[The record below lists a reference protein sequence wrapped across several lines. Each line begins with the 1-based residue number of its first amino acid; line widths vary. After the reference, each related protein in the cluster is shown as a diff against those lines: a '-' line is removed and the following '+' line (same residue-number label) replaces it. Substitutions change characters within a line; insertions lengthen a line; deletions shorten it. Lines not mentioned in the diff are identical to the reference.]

1 MAQEALMFYLSNI
14 LGMRVLDRKQAVVG
28 SIADLE
34 VAVGEKFPAVMAV
47 LVMTQRGLS
56 RVVWHNVRGLG
67 ITECTL
73 KLASNELQPNTQLE
87 STSML
92 LLNHVLDK
100 QIVDIH
106 GAKVVRVNDIE
117 LAESHGQ
124 LRVIAADAGFRSF
137 MRRAGFAWGISI
149 VERKRHHK
157 ISENS
162 IPWSFVEPLGR
173 DVHSVQVRATW
184 QELSKLHPSDL
195 ADVVDDLDFNE
206 RDALFKALN
215 DEQAADTL
223 AELEDDRVKVTIL
236 ERLGVA
242 RAADILEEMDPD
254 DAADILQDTRA
265 ETQEAMLEEM
275 EPEERAEVRELLA
288 YDEDTAG
295 GLMTNDYL
303 EIRQEMSA
311 EQVIELLRAEAPDTE
326 TIYYL
331 YVTDDDGHLA
341 GILSLRA
348 LIVAQP
354 GTAVADLMQ
363 KRTISVFVDDS
374 KEKVA
379 EIIDKYSYLALPVV
393 DHDGI
398 LKGIVTVDDVL
409 DQAME

>member
-1 MAQEALMFYLSNI
+1 MFYLSNI

-34 VAVGEKFPAVMAV
+34 VATGEKFPVVVAV
-47 LVMTQRGLS
+47 LVKTQRGLT
-56 RVVWHNVRGLG
+56 RVAWHNVRGLG

-73 KLASNELQPNTQLE
+73 KLADAELQPNFKLE
-87 STSML
+87 DTSML

-124 LRVIAADAGFRSF
+124 LRVIAADTGIRSF
-137 MRRAGFAWGISI
+137 MRRAGFAWLIHV
-149 VERKRHHK
+149 VERGRHHK
-157 ISENS
+157 IGEDS

-173 DVHSVQVRATW
+173 DVRSVQVRATW
-184 QELSKLHPSDL
+184 KELSKLHPSDL
-195 ADVVDDLDFNE
+195 ADIVDDLDFNE

-223 AELEDDRVKVTIL
+223 AELEDDKVKVTIL

-254 DAADILQDTRA
+254 DAADILQDTLA
-265 ETQEAMLEEM
+265 ETQEAMLQEM
-275 EPEERAEVRELLA
+275 DPEERQDVRELLA

-311 EQVIELLRAEAPDTE
+311 EQVIELLRREVPDTE

-341 GILSLRA
+341 GVLSLRA

-354 GTAVADLMQ
+354 GTTVADIMQ
-363 KRTISVFVDDS
+363 KRTVSVFVDDP
-374 KEKVA
+374 KGKVA

-393 DHDGI
+393 DHEGV
-398 LKGIVTVDDVL
+398 LQGIVTVDDVL
-409 DQAME
+409 DQAMD

>member
-1 MAQEALMFYLSNI
+1 MFYLSNI

-34 VAVGEKFPAVMAV
+34 VATGEKFPVVMAV
-47 LVMTQRGLS
+47 LVKTQRGLT
-56 RVVWHNVRGLG
+56 RVAWHNVRGLG

-73 KLASNELQPNTQLE
+73 KLAGAELQPNFKLE
-87 STSML
+87 DTSML

-124 LRVIAADAGFRSF
+124 LRVIAADAGIRSF
-137 MRRAGFAWGISI
+137 MRRAGFAWLIHI
-149 VERKRHHK
+149 VERGRHHK
-157 ISENS
+157 IGENS

-173 DVHSVQVRATW
+173 DVRSVQVRATW
-184 QELSKLHPSDL
+184 KELSKLHPSDL
-195 ADVVDDLDFNE
+195 ADIVDDLDFNE

-223 AELEDDRVKVTIL
+223 AELEDDKVKVSIL

-265 ETQEAMLEEM
+265 ETQEAMLQEM
-275 EPEERAEVRELLA
+275 EPEEREDVRELLA

-311 EQVIELLRAEAPDTE
+311 EQVIELLRREAPDTE

-354 GTAVADLMQ
+354 STNVADIMQ
-363 KRTISVFVDDS
+363 KRTVSVFVDDP
-374 KEKVA
+374 KGKVT
-379 EIIDKYSYLALPVV
+379 EIIGKYSYLALPVV
-393 DHDGI
+393 DHEGV
-398 LKGIVTVDDVL
+398 LQGIVTLDDVL
-409 DQAME
+409 DQAMD

>member
-1 MAQEALMFYLSNI
+1 MFYLSNI

-34 VAVGEKFPAVMAV
+34 VATGEKFPVVMAV
-47 LVMTQRGLS
+47 LVKTQRGLT
-56 RVVWHNVRGLG
+56 RVAWHNVRGLG

-73 KLASNELQPNTQLE
+73 KLADAELQPNFKLE
-87 STSML
+87 DTSML

-124 LRVIAADAGFRSF
+124 LRVIAADTGIRSF
-137 MRRAGFAWGISI
+137 MRRAGFAWLIHV
-149 VERKRHHK
+149 VERGRHHK
-157 ISENS
+157 IGEDS

-173 DVHSVQVRATW
+173 DVRSVQVRATW
-184 QELSKLHPSDL
+184 KELSKLHPSDL
-195 ADVVDDLDFNE
+195 ADIVDDLDFNE

-223 AELEDDRVKVTIL
+223 AELEDDKVKVSIL

-265 ETQEAMLEEM
+265 ETQEAMLQEM
-275 EPEERAEVRELLA
+275 EPEEREDVRELLA

-295 GLMTNDYL
+295 GIMTNDYL

-311 EQVIELLRAEAPDTE
+311 EQVIEVLRREVPDTE

-331 YVTDDDGHLA
+331 YVTDDDGHLV

-354 GTAVADLMQ
+354 GTNVADIMQ
-363 KRTISVFVDDS
+363 KRTVSVFVDDPKS
-374 KEKVA
+374 KVA
-379 EIIDKYSYLALPVV
+379 EIIGKYNYLALPVV
-393 DHDGI
+393 DHEGV
-398 LKGIVTVDDVL
+398 LQGIVTVDDVL
-409 DQAME
+409 DRAMD

>member
-1 MAQEALMFYLSNI
+1 VFYLSNT
-14 LGMRVLDRKQAVVG
+14 LGMRVLDRKQSVVG

-34 VAVGEKFPAVMAV
+34 VATGEKFPVVTAVFV
-47 LVMTQRGLS
+47 KTKRGVT
-56 RVVWHNVRGLG
+56 RVAWHNVRGLG
-67 ITECTL
+67 IAECTL
-73 KLASNELQPNTQLE
+73 KLADAELQPNSSLGD
-87 STSML
+87 TSML

-137 MRRAGFAWGISI
+137 MRRAGFAWFIHNL
-149 VERKRHHK
+149 ERLSRRK
-157 ISENS
+157 IAENS

-173 DVHSVQVRATW
+173 DVRNVQVRATW
-184 QELSKLHPSDL
+184 RELSKLHPSDL
-195 ADVVDDLDFNE
+195 ADIVDDLDFNE

-265 ETQEAMLEEM
+265 ETQAAVLEEM
-275 EPEERAEVRELLA
+275 EPEERADVKELLA

-311 EQVIELLRAEAPDTE
+311 AGVIELLRREAPDTE
-326 TIYYL
+326 TVYYL
-331 YVTDDDGHLA
+331 YVTDDAGHLA

-354 GTAVADLMQ
+354 ETVVGDIMQ
-363 KRTISVFVDDS
+363 KRTVSVFVDDPKS
-374 KEKVA
+374 RVV
-379 EIIDKYSYLALPVV
+379 EIIGKYGYLALPVI
-393 DHDGI
+393 DHEGV
-398 LKGIVTVDDVL
+398 LQGIVTVDDVL

>member
-1 MAQEALMFYLSNI
+1 MFYLSNI

-34 VAVGEKFPAVMAV
+34 VATGEKFPAVMAV
-47 LVMTQRGLS
+47 LVATRRGLT
-56 RVVWHNVRGLG
+56 RVTWHNVRGLG

-73 KLASNELQPNTQLE
+73 KLADAELQPNFKLE
-87 STSML
+87 DTSML

-137 MRRAGFAWGISI
+137 ARRAGFAWLIHV
-149 VERKRHHK
+149 VERGRHHK
-157 ISENS
+157 MGENS

-173 DVHSVQVRATW
+173 DVRSVQVRATW
-184 QELSKLHPSDL
+184 KELSKLHPSDL

-223 AELEDDRVKVTIL
+223 AELEDDKVKVTIL

-242 RAADILEEMDPD
+242 RAADILEEMDP
-254 DAADILQDTRA
+254 
-265 ETQEAMLEEM
+265 
-275 EPEERAEVRELLA
+275 EERADVRELLA

-303 EIRQEMSA
+303 EIRQEMPA
-311 EQVIELLRAEAPDTE
+311 EKVIGLLRREAPDTE

-354 GTAVADLMQ
+354 DTIVADIMQ
-363 KRTISVFVDDS
+363 KRTVSVFVDDP
-374 KEKVA
+374 KGRVA
-379 EIIDKYSYLALPVV
+379 EIIGKYNYLALPVV
-393 DHDGI
+393 DHEGV
-398 LKGIVTVDDVL
+398 LQGIVTVDDVL

>member
-1 MAQEALMFYLSNI
+1 MFYLSNI

-34 VAVGEKFPAVMAV
+34 VATGEKFPVVMAV
-47 LVMTQRGLS
+47 LVKTQRGLT
-56 RVVWHNVRGLG
+56 RVAWHNVRGLG

-73 KLASNELQPNTQLE
+73 KLADAELQPNFKLE
-87 STSML
+87 DTSML

-124 LRVIAADAGFRSF
+124 LRVIAADAGIRSF
-137 MRRAGFAWGISI
+137 MRRAGFAWLIHV
-149 VERKRHHK
+149 VERGRHHK
-157 ISENS
+157 IGEDS

-173 DVHSVQVRATW
+173 DVRSVQVRATW
-184 QELSKLHPSDL
+184 KELSKLHPSDL
-195 ADVVDDLDFNE
+195 ADIVDDLDFNE

-223 AELEDDRVKVTIL
+223 AELEDDKVKVSIL

-265 ETQEAMLEEM
+265 ETQEAMLQEM
-275 EPEERAEVRELLA
+275 EPEEREDVRELLA

-295 GLMTNDYL
+295 GIMTNDYL

-311 EQVIELLRAEAPDTE
+311 EQVIEVLRREVPDTE

-354 GTAVADLMQ
+354 GTNVADIMQ
-363 KRTISVFVDDS
+363 KRTVSVFVDDP
-374 KEKVA
+374 KGKVA
-379 EIIDKYSYLALPVV
+379 EIIGKYNYLALPVV
-393 DHDGI
+393 DHEGV
-398 LKGIVTVDDVL
+398 LQGIVTVDDVL
-409 DQAME
+409 DRAMD

>member
-1 MAQEALMFYLSNI
+1 MFYLSNI

-34 VAVGEKFPAVMAV
+34 VATGEKFPVVMAV
-47 LVMTQRGLS
+47 LVKTQRGLT
-56 RVVWHNVRGLG
+56 RVAWHNVRGLG

-73 KLASNELQPNTQLE
+73 KLADAELQPNFKLE
-87 STSML
+87 DTSML

-124 LRVIAADAGFRSF
+124 LRVIAADAGIRSF
-137 MRRAGFAWGISI
+137 MRRAGFAWLIHV
-149 VERKRHHK
+149 VERGRHHK
-157 ISENS
+157 IGEDS

-173 DVHSVQVRATW
+173 DVRSVQVRATW
-184 QELSKLHPSDL
+184 KELSKLHPSDL
-195 ADVVDDLDFNE
+195 ADIVDDLDFNE

-223 AELEDDRVKVTIL
+223 AELEDDKVKVTIL

-254 DAADILQDTRA
+254 DAADILQDTLA
-265 ETQEAMLEEM
+265 ETQEAMLQEM
-275 EPEERAEVRELLA
+275 EPEERQDVRELLA

-311 EQVIELLRAEAPDTE
+311 EQVIEVLRREVPDTE

-354 GTAVADLMQ
+354 GTTVADIMQ
-363 KRTISVFVDDS
+363 KRTVSVFVDDP
-374 KEKVA
+374 KGKVA
-379 EIIDKYSYLALPVV
+379 EIIGKYSYLALPVV
-393 DHDGI
+393 DHEGV
-398 LKGIVTVDDVL
+398 LQGIVTVDDVL
-409 DQAME
+409 DQAMD

>member
-1 MAQEALMFYLSNI
+1 MFYLSNI

-34 VAVGEKFPAVMAV
+34 VATGEKFPVVVAV
-47 LVMTQRGLS
+47 LVKTQRGLT
-56 RVVWHNVRGLG
+56 RVAWHNVRGLG

-73 KLASNELQPNTQLE
+73 KLADAELQPNFKLE
-87 STSML
+87 DTSML

-124 LRVIAADAGFRSF
+124 LRVIAADAGIRSF
-137 MRRAGFAWGISI
+137 MRRAGFAWVIHVI
-149 VERKRHHK
+149 ERGLHHK
-157 ISENS
+157 IGENS

-173 DVHSVQVRATW
+173 DVRSVQVRATW
-184 QELSKLHPSDL
+184 KELSKLHPSDL
-195 ADVVDDLDFNE
+195 ADIVDDLDFNE

-223 AELEDDRVKVTIL
+223 AELEDDKVKVTIL

-265 ETQEAMLEEM
+265 ETQEAMLQEM
-275 EPEERAEVRELLA
+275 EQEEREDVRELLA

-311 EQVIELLRAEAPDTE
+311 EQVIEVLRREAPDTE

-354 GTAVADLMQ
+354 GTAVADIMQ
-363 KRTISVFVDDS
+363 KRTVSVFVDDP
-374 KEKVA
+374 KGKVA
-379 EIIDKYSYLALPVV
+379 EIIGKYNYLALPVV
-393 DHDGI
+393 DHEGV
-398 LKGIVTVDDVL
+398 LQGIVTVDDVL
-409 DQAME
+409 DQAMD

>member
-1 MAQEALMFYLSNI
+1 MFYLSNT
-14 LGMRVLDRKQAVVG
+14 LGMRVLDRKQSVVG

-34 VAVGEKFPAVMAV
+34 VATGEKFPVVTAV
-47 LVMTQRGLS
+47 LVKTRRGVT
-56 RVVWHNVRGLG
+56 RVAWHNVRGLG

-73 KLASNELQPNTQLE
+73 KLADAELQPNTSLE
-87 STSML
+87 DTSML

-117 LAESHGQ
+117 LAETHGQ

-137 MRRAGFAWGISI
+137 MRRAGFAWFIRGL
-149 VERKRHHK
+149 ERLRHHK
-157 ISENS
+157 IEENS

-173 DVHSVQVRATW
+173 DVRNVQVRATW
-184 QELSKLHPSDL
+184 KELSKLHPSDL
-195 ADVVDDLDFNE
+195 ADIVDDLDFNE

-236 ERLGVA
+236 ERLGIA

-265 ETQEAMLEEM
+265 ETQAAVLEEM
-275 EPEERAEVRELLA
+275 EPEERADVKELLA

-303 EIRQEMSA
+303 EIHQEMSA
-311 EQVIELLRAEAPDTE
+311 ADVIDLLRREAPDTE
-326 TIYYL
+326 TVYYL
-331 YVTDDDGHLA
+331 YVTDDAGHLA

-354 GTAVADLMQ
+354 GTIVTDIMQ
-363 KRTISVFVDDS
+363 KRTVSVFVDDS
-374 KEKVA
+374 KSKVA
-379 EIIDKYSYLALPVV
+379 EIIDKYSYLALPVI
-393 DHDGI
+393 DHEGV
-398 LKGIVTVDDVL
+398 LQGIVTVDDVL

>member
-1 MAQEALMFYLSNI
+1 MFYLSNI

-34 VAVGEKFPAVMAV
+34 VATGEKFPVVMAV
-47 LVMTQRGLS
+47 LVKTQRGLT
-56 RVVWHNVRGLG
+56 RVAWHNVRGLG

-73 KLASNELQPNTQLE
+73 KLADAELQPNFKLE
-87 STSML
+87 DTSML

-124 LRVIAADAGFRSF
+124 LRVIAADAGIRSF
-137 MRRAGFAWGISI
+137 MRRAGFAWLIHV
-149 VERKRHHK
+149 VERGRHHK
-157 ISENS
+157 IGEDS

-173 DVHSVQVRATW
+173 DVRSVQVRATW
-184 QELSKLHPSDL
+184 KELSKLHPSDL
-195 ADVVDDLDFNE
+195 ADIVDDLDFNE

-223 AELEDDRVKVTIL
+223 AELEDDKVKVSIL

-265 ETQEAMLEEM
+265 ETQEAMLQEM
-275 EPEERAEVRELLA
+275 EPEEREDVRELLA

-295 GLMTNDYL
+295 GIMTNDYL

-311 EQVIELLRAEAPDTE
+311 EQVIEVLRREVPDTE

-354 GTAVADLMQ
+354 GTNVADIMQ
-363 KRTISVFVDDS
+363 KRTVSVFVDDPKS
-374 KEKVA
+374 KVA
-379 EIIDKYSYLALPVV
+379 EIIGKYNYLALPVV
-393 DHDGI
+393 DHEGV
-398 LKGIVTVDDVL
+398 LQGIVTVDDVL
-409 DQAME
+409 DRAMD

>member
-1 MAQEALMFYLSNI
+1 MFYLSNI

-34 VAVGEKFPAVMAV
+34 VATGEKFPVVVAV
-47 LVMTQRGLS
+47 LVKTQRGLT
-56 RVVWHNVRGLG
+56 RVAWHNVRGLG

-73 KLASNELQPNTQLE
+73 KLADAELQPNFKLE
-87 STSML
+87 DTSML

-124 LRVIAADAGFRSF
+124 LRVIAADAGIRSF
-137 MRRAGFAWGISI
+137 MRRAGFAWVIHVI
-149 VERKRHHK
+149 ERGLHHK
-157 ISENS
+157 IGENS

-173 DVHSVQVRATW
+173 DVRSVQVRATW
-184 QELSKLHPSDL
+184 KELSKLHPSDL
-195 ADVVDDLDFNE
+195 ADIVDDLDFNE

-223 AELEDDRVKVTIL
+223 AELEDDKVKVTIL

-265 ETQEAMLEEM
+265 ETQEAMLQEM
-275 EPEERAEVRELLA
+275 EPEEREDVRELLA

-311 EQVIELLRAEAPDTE
+311 EQVIELLRREAPDTE

-354 GTAVADLMQ
+354 GTNVADIMQ
-363 KRTISVFVDDS
+363 KRTVSVFVDDP
-374 KEKVA
+374 KGKVT
-379 EIIDKYSYLALPVV
+379 EIIGKYSYLALPVV
-393 DHDGI
+393 DHEGV
-398 LKGIVTVDDVL
+398 LQGIVTVDDVL
-409 DQAME
+409 DQAMD

>member
-1 MAQEALMFYLSNI
+1 
-14 LGMRVLDRKQAVVG
+14 
-28 SIADLE
+28 
-34 VAVGEKFPAVMAV
+34 
-47 LVMTQRGLS
+47 
-56 RVVWHNVRGLG
+56 
-67 ITECTL
+67 
-73 KLASNELQPNTQLE
+73 
-87 STSML
+87 ML

-137 MRRAGFAWGISI
+137 MRRAGFARLIHLI
-149 VERKRHHK
+149 ERRRHHK
-157 ISENS
+157 IAENS

-173 DVHSVQVRATW
+173 DVRSVQVRATW
-184 QELSKLHPSDL
+184 KELSKLHPSDL
-195 ADVVDDLDFNE
+195 ADIVDDLDFNE

-223 AELEDDRVKVTIL
+223 AELEDDKVKVTIL

-265 ETQEAMLEEM
+265 ETQEAMLQEM
-275 EPEERAEVRELLA
+275 GPEEREDVRELLA

-311 EQVIELLRAEAPDTE
+311 EQVIGLLRREAPDTE

-354 GTAVADLMQ
+354 GTVVADIMQ
-363 KRTISVFVDDS
+363 KRTVSVFVDDP
-374 KEKVA
+374 KGKVG
-379 EIIDKYSYLALPVV
+379 EIIDKYNYLALPVV
-393 DHDGI
+393 DHEGI
-398 LKGIVTVDDVL
+398 LQGIVTVDDVL
-409 DQAME
+409 DQAMD

>member
-1 MAQEALMFYLSNI
+1 MFYLSNI

-34 VAVGEKFPAVMAV
+34 VAIGEKFPAVVAV
-47 LVMTQRGLS
+47 LVMTPRGLT
-56 RVVWHNVRGLG
+56 RVPWQDVLGLG
-67 ITECTL
+67 VTECTL
-73 KLASNELQPNTQLE
+73 KLADSELQPNSKLE

-124 LRVIAADAGFRSF
+124 LRLIAADAGLRSF
-137 MRRAGFAWGISI
+137 MRRAGFGWLVRIA
-149 VERKRHHK
+149 ERLRHRK
-157 ISENS
+157 VSENS

-173 DVHSVQVRATW
+173 DVHSVQVKATW

-195 ADVVDDLDFNE
+195 ADIVDDLDFNE

-215 DEQAADTL
+215 DAKAADTL
-223 AELEDDRVKVTIL
+223 AELEDDRLKVMIL

-265 ETQEAMLEEM
+265 ETQEAMLQEM
-275 EPEERAEVRELLA
+275 EPEERADVKELLA

-311 EQVIELLRAEAPDTE
+311 EQVIELLRREAPDTE

-331 YVTDDDGHLA
+331 YVTDDDGHLT

-354 GTAVADLMQ
+354 GTIVADLMQ
-363 KRTISVFVDDS
+363 KRTVSVFVDDP
-374 KEKVA
+374 KDKVA

-393 DHDGI
+393 DHEGI
-398 LKGIVTVDDVL
+398 LRGIVTVDDVL
-409 DQAME
+409 DQALD

>member
-1 MAQEALMFYLSNI
+1 MFYLSNI

-34 VAVGEKFPAVMAV
+34 VATGEKFPVVMAV
-47 LVMTQRGLS
+47 LVKTQRGLT
-56 RVVWHNVRGLG
+56 RVAWHNVRGLG

-73 KLASNELQPNTQLE
+73 KLADAELQPNFKLE
-87 STSML
+87 DTSML

-124 LRVIAADAGFRSF
+124 LRVIAADAGIRSF
-137 MRRAGFAWGISI
+137 MRRAGFAWLIHV
-149 VERKRHHK
+149 VERGRHHK
-157 ISENS
+157 IGEDS

-173 DVHSVQVRATW
+173 DVRSVQVRATW
-184 QELSKLHPSDL
+184 KELSKLHPSDL
-195 ADVVDDLDFNE
+195 ADIVDDLDFNE

-223 AELEDDRVKVTIL
+223 AELEDDKVKVSIL

-265 ETQEAMLEEM
+265 ETQEAMLQEM
-275 EPEERAEVRELLA
+275 EPEEREDVRELLA

-295 GLMTNDYL
+295 GIMTNDYL

-311 EQVIELLRAEAPDTE
+311 EQVIEVLRREVPDTE

-331 YVTDDDGHLA
+331 YVTDDDGHLV

-354 GTAVADLMQ
+354 GTNVADIMQ
-363 KRTISVFVDDS
+363 KRTVSVFVDDP
-374 KEKVA
+374 KGKVA
-379 EIIDKYSYLALPVV
+379 EIIGKYNYLALPVV
-393 DHDGI
+393 DHEGV
-398 LKGIVTVDDVL
+398 LQGIVTVDDVL
-409 DQAME
+409 DQAMD

>member
-1 MAQEALMFYLSNI
+1 MFYLSNI
-14 LGMRVLDRKQAVVG
+14 LGMRVLDRKQVVVG

-34 VAVGEKFPAVMAV
+34 VALGEKFPAVMAV
-47 LVMTQRGLS
+47 LVRTQRGLT

-67 ITECTL
+67 VTECTL
-73 KLASNELQPNTQLE
+73 KLAGSELQPSAKLE

-137 MRRAGFAWGISI
+137 MRRAGFSWVIFLMEAAQ
-149 VERKRHHK
+149 HHK
-157 ISENS
+157 IAENS

-215 DEQAADTL
+215 DEQAANTL

-265 ETQEAMLEEM
+265 ETQEAMLQEM
-275 EPEERAEVRELLA
+275 EPEERADVRELLA

-303 EIRQEMSA
+303 EIRQEMTA
-311 EQVIELLRAEAPDTE
+311 EQVIELLRREAPDTE

-354 GTAVADLMQ
+354 GTIVSDLMQ
-363 KRTISVFVDDS
+363 KRTVSVFVDDS
-374 KEKVA
+374 KDKVA

-398 LKGIVTVDDVL
+398 LQGIVTVDDVL

>member
-1 MAQEALMFYLSNI
+1 MFYLSNI
-14 LGMRVLDRKQAVVG
+14 LGMRVLDRKQSVTG

-34 VAVGEKFPAVMAV
+34 VAVGEKFPVVTAV
-47 LVMTQRGLS
+47 LVRTRRGVT
-56 RVVWHNVRGLG
+56 RVAWHNVRGLG
-67 ITECTL
+67 IAECTL
-73 KLASNELQPNTQLE
+73 KLADAELQPNFQLE
-87 STSML
+87 DASML

-137 MRRAGFAWGISI
+137 MRRAGVAWF
-149 VERKRHHK
+149 VKVLEQLKRHK
-157 ISENS
+157 IAENS
-162 IPWSFVEPLGR
+162 IPWSFVEPLGH
-173 DVHSVQVRATW
+173 DVRSVQVRATW
-184 QELSKLHPSDL
+184 KELSKLHPSDL
-195 ADVVDDLDFNE
+195 ADIVDDLDFNE

-254 DAADILQDTRA
+254 DAADILQDTKA
-265 ETQEAMLEEM
+265 ETQAAMLEEM
-275 EPEERAEVRELLA
+275 EPEERADVKELMA

-303 EIRQEMSA
+303 EIRQEMTA
-311 EQVIELLRAEAPDTE
+311 DRVIELLRREAPDTE

-331 YVTDDDGHLA
+331 YVTDDAGRLA

-354 GTAVADLMQ
+354 GTVVSDIMQ
-363 KRTISVFVDDS
+363 RHTVSVFVDDPKS
-374 KEKVA
+374 KVA
-379 EIIDKYSYLALPVV
+379 EIIDKYSYLALPVI
-393 DHDGI
+393 DHEGI
-398 LKGIVTVDDVL
+398 LQGIVTVDDVL
-409 DQAME
+409 DQAMD

>member
-1 MAQEALMFYLSNI
+1 MFYLSNI

-34 VAVGEKFPAVMAV
+34 VATGEKFPVVVAV
-47 LVMTQRGLS
+47 LVKTQRGLT
-56 RVVWHNVRGLG
+56 RVAWHNVRGLG

-73 KLASNELQPNTQLE
+73 KLADAELQPNFKLE
-87 STSML
+87 DTSML

-124 LRVIAADAGFRSF
+124 LRVIAADAGIRSF
-137 MRRAGFAWGISI
+137 MRRAGFAWVIHVI
-149 VERKRHHK
+149 ERGLHHK
-157 ISENS
+157 IGENS

-173 DVHSVQVRATW
+173 DVRSVQVRATW
-184 QELSKLHPSDL
+184 KELSKLHPSDL
-195 ADVVDDLDFNE
+195 ADIVDDLDFNE

-223 AELEDDRVKVTIL
+223 AELEDDKVKVTIL

-265 ETQEAMLEEM
+265 ETQEAMLQEM
-275 EPEERAEVRELLA
+275 EQEEREDVRELLA

-311 EQVIELLRAEAPDTE
+311 EQVIEVLRREAPDTE

-354 GTAVADLMQ
+354 GTAVADIMQ
-363 KRTISVFVDDS
+363 KRTVSVFVDDP
-374 KEKVA
+374 KGKVA
-379 EIIDKYSYLALPVV
+379 EIIGKYNYLALPVI
-393 DHDGI
+393 DHEGV
-398 LKGIVTVDDVL
+398 LQGIVTVDDVL
-409 DQAME
+409 DQAMD

>member
-1 MAQEALMFYLSNI
+1 
-14 LGMRVLDRKQAVVG
+14 
-28 SIADLE
+28 
-34 VAVGEKFPAVMAV
+34 
-47 LVMTQRGLS
+47 
-56 RVVWHNVRGLG
+56 
-67 ITECTL
+67 
-73 KLASNELQPNTQLE
+73 
-87 STSML
+87 
-92 LLNHVLDK
+92 
-100 QIVDIH
+100 
-106 GAKVVRVNDIE
+106 
-117 LAESHGQ
+117 
-124 LRVIAADAGFRSF
+124 
-137 MRRAGFAWGISI
+137 
-149 VERKRHHK
+149 
-157 ISENS
+157 
-162 IPWSFVEPLGR
+162 
-173 DVHSVQVRATW
+173 
-184 QELSKLHPSDL
+184 
-195 ADVVDDLDFNE
+195 VDDLDFNE

-275 EPEERAEVRELLA
+275 EPEERADVRELLA

-354 GTAVADLMQ
+354 GTVVADLMQ
-363 KRTISVFVDDS
+363 KRTVSVFVDDS

>member
-1 MAQEALMFYLSNI
+1 MFYLSNI

-34 VAVGEKFPAVMAV
+34 VATGEKFPVVVAV
-47 LVMTQRGLS
+47 LVKTQRGLT
-56 RVVWHNVRGLG
+56 RVAWHNVRGLG

-73 KLASNELQPNTQLE
+73 KLADAELQPNFKLE
-87 STSML
+87 DTSML

-124 LRVIAADAGFRSF
+124 LRVIAANAGIRSF
-137 MRRAGFAWGISI
+137 MRRAGFAWVIHVI
-149 VERKRHHK
+149 ERGLHHK
-157 ISENS
+157 IGENS

-173 DVHSVQVRATW
+173 DVRSVQVRATW
-184 QELSKLHPSDL
+184 KELSKLHPSDL
-195 ADVVDDLDFNE
+195 ADIVDDLDFNE

-223 AELEDDRVKVTIL
+223 AELEDDKVKVTIL

-265 ETQEAMLEEM
+265 ETQEAMLQEM
-275 EPEERAEVRELLA
+275 EQEEREDVRELLA

-311 EQVIELLRAEAPDTE
+311 EQVIEVLRREAPDTE

-354 GTAVADLMQ
+354 GTAVADIMQ
-363 KRTISVFVDDS
+363 KRTVSVFVDDP
-374 KEKVA
+374 KGKVA
-379 EIIDKYSYLALPVV
+379 EIIGKYNYLALPVV
-393 DHDGI
+393 DHEGV
-398 LKGIVTVDDVL
+398 LQGIVTVDDVL
-409 DQAME
+409 DQAMD

>member
-1 MAQEALMFYLSNI
+1 MFYLSNI

-28 SIADLE
+28 TIADLE
-34 VAVGEKFPAVMAV
+34 VATGEKFPVVMAV
-47 LVMTQRGLS
+47 LVKTQRGLT
-56 RVVWHNVRGLG
+56 RVAWHNVRGLG

-73 KLASNELQPNTQLE
+73 KLADAELQPNFKLE
-87 STSML
+87 DTSML

-124 LRVIAADAGFRSF
+124 LRVIAADAGIRSF
-137 MRRAGFAWGISI
+137 MRRAGFAWLIHV
-149 VERKRHHK
+149 VERGRHHK
-157 ISENS
+157 IGEDS

-173 DVHSVQVRATW
+173 DVRSVQVRATW
-184 QELSKLHPSDL
+184 KELSKLHPSDL
-195 ADVVDDLDFNE
+195 ADIVDDLDFNE

-223 AELEDDRVKVTIL
+223 AELEDDKVKVSIL

-265 ETQEAMLEEM
+265 ETQEAMLQEM
-275 EPEERAEVRELLA
+275 EPEEREDVRELLA

-311 EQVIELLRAEAPDTE
+311 EQVIEVLRREAPDTE

-354 GTAVADLMQ
+354 GTNVADIMQ
-363 KRTISVFVDDS
+363 KRTVSVFVDDP
-374 KEKVA
+374 KGKVT

-393 DHDGI
+393 DHEGV
-398 LKGIVTVDDVL
+398 LQGIVTVDDVL
-409 DQAME
+409 DQAMD

>member
-1 MAQEALMFYLSNI
+1 MFYLSNI

-34 VAVGEKFPAVMAV
+34 VATGEKFPVVVAV
-47 LVMTQRGLS
+47 LVKTQRGLT
-56 RVVWHNVRGLG
+56 RVAWHNVRGLG

-73 KLASNELQPNTQLE
+73 KLADAELQPNFKLE
-87 STSML
+87 DTSML

-124 LRVIAADAGFRSF
+124 LRVIAADAGIRSF
-137 MRRAGFAWGISI
+137 MRRAGFAWVIHVI
-149 VERKRHHK
+149 ERGLHHK
-157 ISENS
+157 IGENS

-173 DVHSVQVRATW
+173 DVRSVQVRATW
-184 QELSKLHPSDL
+184 KELSKLHPSDL
-195 ADVVDDLDFNE
+195 ADIVDDLDFNE

-223 AELEDDRVKVTIL
+223 AELEDDKVKVTIL

-265 ETQEAMLEEM
+265 ETQEAMLQEM
-275 EPEERAEVRELLA
+275 EPEEREDVRELLA

-311 EQVIELLRAEAPDTE
+311 EQVIEVLRREAPDTE

-354 GTAVADLMQ
+354 GTAVADIMQ
-363 KRTISVFVDDS
+363 KRTVSVFVDDP
-374 KEKVA
+374 KGKVA
-379 EIIDKYSYLALPVV
+379 EIIGKYNYLALPVV
-393 DHDGI
+393 DHEGV
-398 LKGIVTVDDVL
+398 LQGIVTVDDVL
-409 DQAME
+409 DQAMD

>member
-1 MAQEALMFYLSNI
+1 MFYLSNI

-34 VAVGEKFPAVMAV
+34 VATGEKFPVVMAV
-47 LVMTQRGLS
+47 LVKTQRGLT
-56 RVVWHNVRGLG
+56 RVAWHNVRGLG

-73 KLASNELQPNTQLE
+73 KLADAELQPNFKLE
-87 STSML
+87 DTSML

-124 LRVIAADAGFRSF
+124 LRVIAADAGIRSF
-137 MRRAGFAWGISI
+137 MRRAGFAWVIHVI
-149 VERKRHHK
+149 ERGLHHK
-157 ISENS
+157 IGENS

-173 DVHSVQVRATW
+173 DVRSVQVRATW
-184 QELSKLHPSDL
+184 KELSKLHPSDL
-195 ADVVDDLDFNE
+195 ADIVDDLDFNE

-223 AELEDDRVKVTIL
+223 AELEDDKVKVTIL

-265 ETQEAMLEEM
+265 ETQEAMLQEM
-275 EPEERAEVRELLA
+275 EPEEREDVRELLA

-311 EQVIELLRAEAPDTE
+311 EQVIEVLRREAPDTE

-354 GTAVADLMQ
+354 GTAVADIMQ
-363 KRTISVFVDDS
+363 KRTVSVFVDDP
-374 KEKVA
+374 KGKVA
-379 EIIDKYSYLALPVV
+379 EIIGKYNYLALPVV
-393 DHDGI
+393 DHEGV
-398 LKGIVTVDDVL
+398 LQGIVTVDDVL
-409 DQAME
+409 DQAMD

>member
-1 MAQEALMFYLSNI
+1 MFYLSNT

-34 VAVGEKFPAVMAV
+34 VATGEKFPVVTAV
-47 LVMTQRGLS
+47 LVRTKRGIT
-56 RVVWHNVRGLG
+56 RVAWHNVRGLG
-67 ITECTL
+67 IAECTL
-73 KLASNELQPNTQLE
+73 KLADAELQPTASLGD
-87 STSML
+87 TSML

-137 MRRAGFAWGISI
+137 MRRAGFAWLIHSM
-149 VERKRHHK
+149 ERMQHHK
-157 ISENS
+157 IAENS

-173 DVHSVQVRATW
+173 DVRSVQVRATW
-184 QELSKLHPSDL
+184 KELSKLHPSDL
-195 ADVVDDLDFNE
+195 ADIVDDLDFNE

-254 DAADILQDTRA
+254 DAADILQDTKA
-265 ETQEAMLEEM
+265 ETQAAVLEEM
-275 EPEERAEVRELLA
+275 EPEERADVKELLA

-311 EQVIELLRAEAPDTE
+311 AGVIELLRREAPDTE
-326 TIYYL
+326 TVYYL
-331 YVTDDDGHLA
+331 YVIDDAGHLA

-354 GTAVADLMQ
+354 ETVVGDIMQ
-363 KRTISVFVDDS
+363 KRTVSVFVDDPKS
-374 KEKVA
+374 KVG
-379 EIIDKYSYLALPVV
+379 EIIGKYGYLALPVI
-393 DHDGI
+393 DHEGI
-398 LKGIVTVDDVL
+398 LQGIVTVDDVL
-409 DQAME
+409 DEAME

>member
-1 MAQEALMFYLSNI
+1 MFYLSNI

-34 VAVGEKFPAVMAV
+34 VATGEKFPVVMAV
-47 LVMTQRGLS
+47 LVKTQRGLT
-56 RVVWHNVRGLG
+56 RVAWHNVRGLG

-73 KLASNELQPNTQLE
+73 KLADAELQPNFKLE
-87 STSML
+87 DTSML

-124 LRVIAADAGFRSF
+124 LRVIAADTGIRSF
-137 MRRAGFAWGISI
+137 MRRAGFAWLIHV
-149 VERKRHHK
+149 VERGRHHK
-157 ISENS
+157 IGEDS

-173 DVHSVQVRATW
+173 DVRSVQVRATW
-184 QELSKLHPSDL
+184 KELSKLHPSDL
-195 ADVVDDLDFNE
+195 ADIVDDLDFNE

-223 AELEDDRVKVTIL
+223 AELEDDKVKVTIL

-254 DAADILQDTRA
+254 DAADILQDTLA
-265 ETQEAMLEEM
+265 ETQEAMLQEM
-275 EPEERAEVRELLA
+275 EPEERQDVRELLA

-311 EQVIELLRAEAPDTE
+311 EQVIEVLRREVPDTE

-354 GTAVADLMQ
+354 GTTVADIMQ
-363 KRTISVFVDDS
+363 KRTVSVFVDDP
-374 KEKVA
+374 KGKVA
-379 EIIDKYSYLALPVV
+379 EIIGKYSYLALPVV
-393 DHDGI
+393 DHEGV
-398 LKGIVTVDDVL
+398 LQGIVTVDDVL
-409 DQAME
+409 DQAMD

>member
-1 MAQEALMFYLSNI
+1 VFYLSNT
-14 LGMRVLDRKQAVVG
+14 LGMRVLDRKQSVVG
-28 SIADLE
+28 TIADLE
-34 VAVGEKFPAVMAV
+34 VATGEKFPVVTAI
-47 LVMTQRGLS
+47 LVRTRRGVT
-56 RVVWHNVRGLG
+56 RVAWHNVRGLG
-67 ITECTL
+67 IAECTL
-73 KLASNELQPNTQLE
+73 KLADAELQPNFKLE
-87 STSML
+87 DTSML

-137 MRRAGFAWGISI
+137 MRRAGFAWFIHGL
-149 VERKRHHK
+149 ERLRHRK
-157 ISENS
+157 IAENS

-173 DVHSVQVRATW
+173 DVRNVQVRATW
-184 QELSKLHPSDL
+184 KELSKLHPSDL
-195 ADVVDDLDFNE
+195 ADIVDDLDFNE

-215 DEQAADTL
+215 DELAADTL

-254 DAADILQDTRA
+254 DAADILQDTKA
-265 ETQEAMLEEM
+265 ETQAAVLEEM
-275 EPEERAEVRELLA
+275 EPEERADVKELLA

-303 EIRQEMSA
+303 EIRQEMRA
-311 EQVIELLRAEAPDTE
+311 DKVIDLLRREAPDTE

-331 YVTDDDGHLA
+331 YVTDDAGRLA

-354 GTAVADLMQ
+354 GTIVGDIMQ
-363 KRTISVFVDDS
+363 KRTVSVFVDDPKS
-374 KEKVA
+374 KVA
-379 EIIDKYSYLALPVV
+379 EIIDKYSYLALPVI
-393 DHDGI
+393 DHEGVLQGI
-398 LKGIVTVDDVL
+398 ATVDDVL
-409 DQAME
+409 DQAMD

>member
-1 MAQEALMFYLSNI
+1 MFYLSNI

-34 VAVGEKFPAVMAV
+34 VATGEKFPVVVAV
-47 LVMTQRGLS
+47 LVKTQRGLT
-56 RVVWHNVRGLG
+56 RVAWHNVRGLG

-73 KLASNELQPNTQLE
+73 KLADAELQPNFKLE
-87 STSML
+87 DTSML

-124 LRVIAADAGFRSF
+124 LRVIAADAGIRSF
-137 MRRAGFAWGISI
+137 MRRAGFAWVIHVI
-149 VERKRHHK
+149 ERGLHHK
-157 ISENS
+157 IGENS

-173 DVHSVQVRATW
+173 DVRSVQVRATW
-184 QELSKLHPSDL
+184 KELSKLHPSDL
-195 ADVVDDLDFNE
+195 ADIVDDLDFNE

-223 AELEDDRVKVTIL
+223 AELEDDKVKVTIL

-265 ETQEAMLEEM
+265 ETQEAMLQEM
-275 EPEERAEVRELLA
+275 EPEEREDVRELLA
-288 YDEDTAG
+288 YGEDTAG

-311 EQVIELLRAEAPDTE
+311 EQVIEVLRREAPDTE

-354 GTAVADLMQ
+354 GTAVADIMQ
-363 KRTISVFVDDS
+363 KRTVSVFVDDP
-374 KEKVA
+374 KGKVA
-379 EIIDKYSYLALPVV
+379 EIIGKYNYLALPVV
-393 DHDGI
+393 DHEGV
-398 LKGIVTVDDVL
+398 LQGIVTVDDVL
-409 DQAME
+409 DQAMD

>member
-1 MAQEALMFYLSNI
+1 MFYLSNI
-14 LGMRVLDRKQAVVG
+14 LGMRVLDRKQVVVG

-34 VAVGEKFPAVMAV
+34 VALGEKFPAVMAV
-47 LVMTQRGLS
+47 LVRTQRGLT

-67 ITECTL
+67 VTECTL
-73 KLASNELQPNTQLE
+73 KLAGSELQPTAKLE

-137 MRRAGFAWGISI
+137 MRRAGLSWVIFLMEAA
-149 VERKRHHK
+149 RHHK
-157 ISENS
+157 IAENS

-215 DEQAADTL
+215 DEQAANTL

-265 ETQEAMLEEM
+265 ETQEAMLQEM
-275 EPEERAEVRELLA
+275 EPEERADVRELLA

-303 EIRQEMSA
+303 EIRQEMTA
-311 EQVIELLRAEAPDTE
+311 EQVIELLRREAPDTE

-354 GTAVADLMQ
+354 GTIVSDLMQ
-363 KRTISVFVDDS
+363 KRTVSVFVDDS
-374 KEKVA
+374 KDKVA

-398 LKGIVTVDDVL
+398 LQGIVTVDDVL

>member
-1 MAQEALMFYLSNI
+1 MFYLSNI

-34 VAVGEKFPAVMAV
+34 VATGEKFPVVMAV
-47 LVMTQRGLS
+47 LVKTQRGLT
-56 RVVWHNVRGLG
+56 RVAWHNVRGLG

-73 KLASNELQPNTQLE
+73 KLADAELQPNFKLE
-87 STSML
+87 DTSML

-124 LRVIAADAGFRSF
+124 LRVIAADAGIRSF
-137 MRRAGFAWGISI
+137 MRRAGFAWVIHVI
-149 VERKRHHK
+149 ERGLHHK
-157 ISENS
+157 IGENS

-173 DVHSVQVRATW
+173 DVRSVQVRATW
-184 QELSKLHPSDL
+184 KELSKLHPSDL
-195 ADVVDDLDFNE
+195 ADIVDDLDFNE

-223 AELEDDRVKVTIL
+223 AELEDDKVKVTIL

-265 ETQEAMLEEM
+265 ETQEAMLQEM
-275 EPEERAEVRELLA
+275 EPEEREDVRELLA

-311 EQVIELLRAEAPDTE
+311 EQVIEVLRREVPDTE

-354 GTAVADLMQ
+354 GTAVADIMQ
-363 KRTISVFVDDS
+363 KRTVSVFVDDP
-374 KEKVA
+374 KGKVA
-379 EIIDKYSYLALPVV
+379 EIIGKYNYLALPVV
-393 DHDGI
+393 DHEGV
-398 LKGIVTVDDVL
+398 LQGIVTVDDVL
-409 DQAME
+409 DQAMD

>member
-1 MAQEALMFYLSNI
+1 MFYLSNI

-34 VAVGEKFPAVMAV
+34 VATGEKFPVVVAV
-47 LVMTQRGLS
+47 LVKTQRGLT
-56 RVVWHNVRGLG
+56 RVAWHNVRGLG

-73 KLASNELQPNTQLE
+73 KLADAELQPNFKLE
-87 STSML
+87 DTSML

-124 LRVIAADAGFRSF
+124 LRVIAADAGIRSF
-137 MRRAGFAWGISI
+137 MCRAGFAWVIHVI
-149 VERKRHHK
+149 ERGLHHK
-157 ISENS
+157 IGENS

-173 DVHSVQVRATW
+173 DVRSVQVRATW
-184 QELSKLHPSDL
+184 KELSKLHPSDL
-195 ADVVDDLDFNE
+195 ADIVDDLDFNE

-223 AELEDDRVKVTIL
+223 AELEDDKVKVTIL

-265 ETQEAMLEEM
+265 ETQEAMLQEM
-275 EPEERAEVRELLA
+275 EPEEREDVRELLA

-311 EQVIELLRAEAPDTE
+311 EQVIEVLRREAPDTE

-354 GTAVADLMQ
+354 GTAVADIMQ
-363 KRTISVFVDDS
+363 KRTVSVFVDDP
-374 KEKVA
+374 KGKVA
-379 EIIDKYSYLALPVV
+379 EIIGKYNYLALPVV
-393 DHDGI
+393 DHEGV
-398 LKGIVTVDDVL
+398 LQGIVTVDDVL
-409 DQAME
+409 DQAMD

>member
-1 MAQEALMFYLSNI
+1 MFYLSNI

-34 VAVGEKFPAVMAV
+34 VATGEKFPVVVAV
-47 LVMTQRGLS
+47 LVKTQRGLT
-56 RVVWHNVRGLG
+56 RVAWHNVRGLG

-73 KLASNELQPNTQLE
+73 KLADAELQPNFKLE
-87 STSML
+87 DTSML

-124 LRVIAADAGFRSF
+124 LRVIAADAGIRSF
-137 MRRAGFAWGISI
+137 MRRAGFAWVIHVI
-149 VERKRHHK
+149 ERGLHHK
-157 ISENS
+157 IGENS

-173 DVHSVQVRATW
+173 DVRSVQVRATW
-184 QELSKLHPSDL
+184 KELSKLHPSDL
-195 ADVVDDLDFNE
+195 ADIVDDLDFNE

-223 AELEDDRVKVTIL
+223 AELEDDKVKVTIL

-265 ETQEAMLEEM
+265 ETQEAMLQEM
-275 EPEERAEVRELLA
+275 EPEEREDVRELLA

-311 EQVIELLRAEAPDTE
+311 EQVIEVLRREVPDTE

-354 GTAVADLMQ
+354 GTAVADIMQ
-363 KRTISVFVDDS
+363 KRTVSVFVDDP
-374 KEKVA
+374 KGKVA
-379 EIIDKYSYLALPVV
+379 EIIGKYNYLALPVV
-393 DHDGI
+393 DHEGV
-398 LKGIVTVDDVL
+398 LQGIVTVDDVL
-409 DQAME
+409 DQAMD

>member
-1 MAQEALMFYLSNI
+1 MFYLSNT
-14 LGMRVLDRKQAVVG
+14 LGMRVLDRKQSVVG

-34 VAVGEKFPAVMAV
+34 VATGEKFPVVTAV
-47 LVMTQRGLS
+47 LVKTKRGVT
-56 RVVWHNVRGLG
+56 RVAWHNVRGLG
-67 ITECTL
+67 IAECTL
-73 KLASNELQPNTQLE
+73 KLADAELQPNSSLGD
-87 STSML
+87 TSML

-137 MRRAGFAWGISI
+137 MRRAGFAWFIHNL
-149 VERKRHHK
+149 ERLRRRK
-157 ISENS
+157 IAENS

-173 DVHSVQVRATW
+173 DVRNVQVRATW
-184 QELSKLHPSDL
+184 KELSKLHPSDL
-195 ADVVDDLDFNE
+195 ADIVDDLDFNE

-265 ETQEAMLEEM
+265 ETQAAVLEEM
-275 EPEERAEVRELLA
+275 EPEERADVKELLA

-303 EIRQEMSA
+303 EIRQEMPA
-311 EQVIELLRAEAPDTE
+311 ARVIELLRREAPDTE
-326 TIYYL
+326 TVYYL
-331 YVTDDDGHLA
+331 YVTDDAGHLA

-354 GTAVADLMQ
+354 ETVVSDIMQ
-363 KRTISVFVDDS
+363 KRTVSVFVDDPKS
-374 KEKVA
+374 RVG
-379 EIIDKYSYLALPVV
+379 EIIGKYGYLALPVI
-393 DHDGI
+393 DHEGV
-398 LKGIVTVDDVL
+398 LQGIVTVDDVL

>member
-1 MAQEALMFYLSNI
+1 MFYLSNI

-34 VAVGEKFPAVMAV
+34 VATGEKFPVVVAV
-47 LVMTQRGLS
+47 LVKTQRGLT
-56 RVVWHNVRGLG
+56 RVAWHNVRGLG

-73 KLASNELQPNTQLE
+73 KLADAELQPNFKLE
-87 STSML
+87 DTSML

-124 LRVIAADAGFRSF
+124 LRVIAADDGIRSF
-137 MRRAGFAWGISI
+137 MRRAGFAWVIHVI
-149 VERKRHHK
+149 ERGLHHK
-157 ISENS
+157 IGENS

-173 DVHSVQVRATW
+173 DVRSVQVRATW
-184 QELSKLHPSDL
+184 KELSKLHPSDL
-195 ADVVDDLDFNE
+195 ADIVDDLDFNE

-223 AELEDDRVKVTIL
+223 AELEDDKVKVTIL

-265 ETQEAMLEEM
+265 ETQEAMLQEM
-275 EPEERAEVRELLA
+275 EPEEREDVRELLA

-311 EQVIELLRAEAPDTE
+311 EQVIEVLRREAPDTE

-354 GTAVADLMQ
+354 GTAVADIMQ
-363 KRTISVFVDDS
+363 KRTVSVFVDDP
-374 KEKVA
+374 KGKVA
-379 EIIDKYSYLALPVV
+379 EIIGKYNYLALPVV
-393 DHDGI
+393 DHEGV
-398 LKGIVTVDDVL
+398 LQGIVTVDDVL
-409 DQAME
+409 DQAMD

>member
-1 MAQEALMFYLSNI
+1 MFYLSNI

-34 VAVGEKFPAVMAV
+34 VATGEKFPAVMAV
-47 LVMTQRGLS
+47 LVMTRRGLT
-56 RVVWHNVRGLG
+56 RVAWHNVRGLG

-73 KLASNELQPNTQLE
+73 KLADAELQPNFKLE
-87 STSML
+87 DTSML

-137 MRRAGFAWGISI
+137 MRRAGFAWLIHV
-149 VERKRHHK
+149 VERRRHHK
-157 ISENS
+157 IGENS
-162 IPWSFVEPLGR
+162 IPWSFVKPLGR
-173 DVHSVQVRATW
+173 DVRSVQVRATW
-184 QELSKLHPSDL
+184 KELSKLHPSDL
-195 ADVVDDLDFNE
+195 ADIVDDLDFNE

-223 AELEDDRVKVTIL
+223 AELEDDKVKVTIL

-265 ETQEAMLEEM
+265 ETQEAMLQEM
-275 EPEERAEVRELLA
+275 EPEEREDVRELLA
-288 YDEDTAG
+288 YDENTAG

-311 EQVIELLRAEAPDTE
+311 AQVIELLRREAPDTE

-354 GTAVADLMQ
+354 GTAVADIMQ
-363 KRTISVFVDDS
+363 KRTVSVFVDDP
-374 KEKVA
+374 KGKVA
-379 EIIDKYSYLALPVV
+379 EIIGKYSYLALPVV
-393 DHDGI
+393 DHEDV
-398 LKGIVTVDDVL
+398 LRGIVTVDDVL
-409 DQAME
+409 DQAMD